1 MPIHRGTCRSG
12 QAPPAELLCS
22 IAPPDVLA
30 RVAERGSP
38 EEREAAIRT
47 LVESVALRARRNAV
61 SSLMR
66 DLNADLADFS
76 FMSGT
81 PAVAAGKRRTV
92 YDAKHGGHLDLPGRR
107 ERGEGDP
114 PAADPAVNEAYE
126 GSGATYDFYLDV
138 FKRNSIDGEG
148 LELVSSVHYL
158 TDYDNAGWNGV
169 QMVYGDGSGLLF
181 AKGAFTKAIDV
192 IGHELTHGVTQYT
205 AGLVYH
211 KQPGALNESMS
222 DVFGSLVKQHGRGQ
236 TTDQADWLIGEGI
249 LGSALHGQAL
259 RSMKAPGT
267 AFDLD
272 RQPAH
277 MDNYQ
282 DLPDD
287 DDPRNDH
294 GGVHINS
301 GIANHAFFLAAT
313 AMGGYAWEKAGRIW
327 YVTLTERLKP
337 FSEFLDAAEAT
348 VTVAGELFGDGSQEQ
363 EHVRDAWRQV
373 GVLA

>member
-1 MPIHRGTCRSG
+1 MPFHGGTCRSG
-12 QAPPAELLCS
+12 QAPHGELLCS

-30 RVAERGSP
+30 RVAERGNP

-61 SSLMR
+61 ASLVR

-81 PAVAAGKRRTV
+81 PTVTAEKRRTV
-92 YDAKHGGHLDLPGRR
+92 YDAQHSGHLGLPGRR

-114 PAADPAVNEAYE
+114 RVADPSVNEAYD

-138 FKRNSIDGEG
+138 FNRNSIDGEG

-169 QMVYGDGSGLLF
+169 QMVYGDGSGRMF

-211 KQPGALNESMS
+211 KQPGALNESWS
-222 DVFGSLVKQHGRGQ
+222 DVFGSLVKQYGRGQ
-236 TTDQADWLIGEGI
+236 TADQADWLLGEGI
-249 LGSALHGQAL
+249 LGSAVHGEAL
-259 RSMKAPGT
+259 RSLKAPGT

-277 MDNYQ
+277 MDDYQ

-301 GIANHAFFLAAT
+301 GIPNRAFFLAAT

-327 YVTLTERLKP
+327 YVTLTEQLRP

-348 VTVAGELFGDGSQEQ
+348 VTVAGKLFGDGSQEQ
-363 EHVRDAWRQV
+363 EQVRDAWRQV

>member
-12 QAPPAELLCS
+12 QAPHGELLCS

-47 LVESVALRARRNAV
+47 LVESVALRARRNVV
-61 SSLMR
+61 SSLVR

-81 PAVAAGKRRTV
+81 PAVAAEKRRTV
-92 YDAKHGGHLDLPGRR
+92 YDAQHGGHLNLPGRR
-107 ERGEGDP
+107 ERGEGDSR
-114 PAADPAVNEAYE
+114 AADPSVNEAYD

-138 FKRNSIDGEG
+138 LKRNSIDGEG

-169 QMVYGDGSGLLF
+169 QMVYGDGSGRMF

-222 DVFGSLVKQHGRGQ
+222 DVFGSLVKQYGRGQ
-236 TTDQADWLIGEGI
+236 TADQADWLLGEGI
-249 LGSALHGQAL
+249 LGSAVHGEAL

-277 MDNYQ
+277 MDDYQ

-301 GIANHAFFLAAT
+301 GIPNRAFYLAAT
-313 AMGGYAWEKAGRIW
+313 AIGGYAWEKAGRIW
-327 YVTLTERLKP
+327 YVTLTERLRP
-337 FSEFLDAAEAT
+337 FSEFPDAAEAT

-363 EHVRDAWRQV
+363 EQVRDAWRQV

>member
-1 MPIHRGTCRSG
+1 MPFHRGTCRSG
-12 QAPPAELLCS
+12 QAAHDELLCS
-22 IAPPDVLA
+22 IAPPDILA

-38 EEREAAIRT
+38 EDREAAIRT

-66 DLNADLADFS
+66 DLNVDLADFS

-81 PAVAAGKRRTV
+81 PAVAAEERRTV
-92 YDAKHGGHLDLPGRR
+92 YDAQHGGHLSLPGRR

-114 PAADPAVNEAYE
+114 PAADPSVNEAYD
-126 GSGATYDFYLDV
+126 GSGATYDFYMDV

-169 QMVYGDGSGLLF
+169 QMVYGDGSGRLF

-222 DVFGSLVKQHGRGQ
+222 DVFGSLVKQYGRGQ
-236 TTDQADWLIGEGI
+236 SADQADWLLGEGI
-249 LGSALHGQAL
+249 LGSAVHGEAL

-277 MDNYQ
+277 MDDYQ

-301 GIANHAFFLAAT
+301 GIPNRAFFLAAT

-327 YVTLTERLKP
+327 YATLTEHLRP

-348 VTVAGELFGDGSQEQ
+348 VAVAGELFGDGGQEQ
-363 EHVRDAWRQV
+363 EQVRDAWRQV

>member
-1 MPIHRGTCRSG
+1 MHRKGLNGYWRFCSAATTTARFSRLRCVPGWSDPRAASRIARARSCRVRARWRSPWSRRIACPSCRSSSPGPAPRGRDERHRAAVTHGTGPTGRLAYRRERGPNAGPGAVTGHRRAPPDRGGTVMPIHRGTCRSG

-92 YDAKHGGHLDLPGRR
+92 YDAKHGGHRDLPGRR

-169 QMVYGDGSGLLF
+169 QMV
-181 AKGAFTKAIDV
+181 
-192 IGHELTHGVTQYT
+192 
-205 AGLVYH
+205 
-211 KQPGALNESMS
+211 
-222 DVFGSLVKQHGRGQ
+222 
-236 TTDQADWLIGEGI
+236 
-249 LGSALHGQAL
+249 
-259 RSMKAPGT
+259 
-267 AFDLD
+267 
-272 RQPAH
+272 
-277 MDNYQ
+277 
-282 DLPDD
+282 
-287 DDPRNDH
+287 
-294 GGVHINS
+294 
-301 GIANHAFFLAAT
+301 
-313 AMGGYAWEKAGRIW
+313 
-327 YVTLTERLKP
+327 
-337 FSEFLDAAEAT
+337 
-348 VTVAGELFGDGSQEQ
+348 
-363 EHVRDAWRQV
+363 
-373 GVLA
+373 

>member
-1 MPIHRGTCRSG
+1 M
-12 QAPPAELLCS
+12 
-22 IAPPDVLA
+22 
-30 RVAERGSP
+30 
-38 EEREAAIRT
+38 
-47 LVESVALRARRNAV
+47 
-61 SSLMR
+61 
-66 DLNADLADFS
+66 
-76 FMSGT
+76 
-81 PAVAAGKRRTV
+81 
-92 YDAKHGGHLDLPGRR
+92 
-107 ERGEGDP
+107 
-114 PAADPAVNEAYE
+114 
-126 GSGATYDFYLDV
+126 
-138 FKRNSIDGEG
+138 
-148 LELVSSVHYL
+148 
-158 TDYDNAGWNGV
+158 
-169 QMVYGDGSGLLF
+169 
-181 AKGAFTKAIDV
+181 
-192 IGHELTHGVTQYT
+192 
-205 AGLVYH
+205 YH

>member
-1 MPIHRGTCRSG
+1 MPMHRGTCRSG
-12 QAPPAELLCS
+12 QAPHGELLCS

-38 EEREAAIRT
+38 QEREAAIRT
-47 LVESVALRARRNAV
+47 LVESVALRARRNAI
-61 SSLMR
+61 SSLVR

-81 PAVAAGKRRTV
+81 PAAAAEKRRTV
-92 YDAKHGGHLDLPGRR
+92 YDAHHGGHLALPGTR

-114 PAADPAVNEAYE
+114 LAADPAVNEAFD

-148 LELVSSVHYL
+148 LEMVSSVHYL

-169 QMVYGDGSGLLF
+169 QMVYGDGSGRLF
-181 AKGAFTKAIDV
+181 AKGAFTKAVDV
-192 IGHELTHGVTQYT
+192 IGHELTHGVTQFT

-222 DVFGSLVKQHGRGQ
+222 DVFGSLVKQFGRGQ
-236 TTDQADWLIGEGI
+236 TADQADWLIGEGI
-249 LGSALHGQAL
+249 LGTALHGEAL

-277 MDNYQ
+277 MDDYK

-301 GIANHAFFLAAT
+301 GIPNRAFFLAAT
-313 AMGGYAWEKAGRIW
+313 AIGGHAWEKAGRIW
-327 YVTLTERLKP
+327 YVTLTERLHSL
-337 FSEFLDAAEAT
+337 SEFLDAAEAT
-348 VTVAGELFGDGSQEQ
+348 VTVAGELFGAGGQEQ
-363 EHVRDAWRQV
+363 EHVHDAWRQV